1 MEFGMFCVVDIAL
14 YEFPFYLRFLCE
26 KTHLH
31 ASLREMSIMDAYFD
45 K

>member
-14 YEFPFYLRFLCE
+14 YEFPFYLRFLC
-26 KTHLH
+26 KKMHLH
-31 ASLREMSIMDAYFD
+31 ASLKKIVIMDAYFD